1 MEKKQEVFQ
10 LYKNGLKGLESIE
23 NQYIKSDLDN
33 KRRLIG
39 SIFPENFQFENKKV
53 RTTDI
58 NPILDK
64 IAQFNRVNRKNKK
77 RDKSKK
83 EDLSRC
89 VLEAGLEP
97 ARPQWS
103 LDFKSNVSTNSTT
116 RAFTLIVERK
126 TGFEPATP
134 TLAR

>member
-1 MEKKQEVFQ
+1 MYIDGDLSKEEYQKAKRRCQNLIDELREKEKQLEKKQEVFQ

-23 NQYIKSDLDN
+23 NQYVKSDLDN

-53 RTTDI
+53 RTADI

-64 IAQFNRVNRKNKK
+64 IARFNSVNRRNKK

-97 ARPQWS
+97 ACR
-103 LDFKSNVSTNSTT
+103 
-116 RAFTLIVERK
+116 
-126 TGFEPATP
+126 
-134 TLAR
+134 